1 MLYASG
7 QIRFLWKRIHE
18 TTRLTFNEINASLL
32 DVSQTPEFTKNH
44 LGYHYRAW
52 EIICIKFFQKVLKP
66 AVSIGRVF
74 R

>member
-1 MLYASG
+1 MHQVRLDFSG
-7 QIRFLWKRIHE
+7 KKSM
-18 TTRLTFNEINASLL
+18 RLTFNEINASLL

-52 EIICIKFFQKVLKP
+52 EIICRKIFQKVLKL
-66 AVSIGRVF
+66 AVSIGRMF